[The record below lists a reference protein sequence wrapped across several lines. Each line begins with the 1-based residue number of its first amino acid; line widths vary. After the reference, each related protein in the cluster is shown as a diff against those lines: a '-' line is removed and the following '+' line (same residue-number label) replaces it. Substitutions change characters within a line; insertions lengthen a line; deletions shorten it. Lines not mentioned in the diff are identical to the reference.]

1 MAQWDN
7 ERPGNEGPG
16 SENPGSEG
24 PGTDRDEFTTVGE
37 PAGDGVSAP
46 GAVHDDNDIPDAGAA
61 RLPLDS
67 DDDVRLPWLES
78 GDDDA
83 DDDTGGGALM
93 KLVLL
98 GLLALAVIVGG
109 IWFASRKASGPELV
123 ADGGVIAAPD
133 QPYKE
138 KPSDP
143 GGRTFA
149 GTGDTSFAVSEGQN
163 RPAGMA
169 PEGAAARPGF
179 ETVEADPGKTGAKPA
194 LAAHTPGAAAPK
206 PAAASSAASQ
216 APAASGVG
224 VQVGA
229 FSSRAAAEAAWSK
242 LSQQHQALSGL
253 SHRVVEGR
261 ADIGTVYRLQAVSA
275 DGGAARALCSQL
287 RGAGLACQVKN

>member
-1 MAQWDN
+1 MAQSDN
-7 ERPGNEGPG
+7 DRPGREGP
-16 SENPGSEG
+16 EP
-24 PGTDRDEFTTVGE
+24 DRDEFL
-37 PAGDGVSAP
+37 AGVEDSPPP
-46 GAVHDDNDIPDAGAA
+46 GAMQGDADIPDAGAG

-83 DDDTGGGALM
+83 DDDAGGGALL

-98 GLLALAVIVGG
+98 GLLALVVIVGG
-109 IWFASRKASGPELV
+109 IWFASRKASGPDLV
-123 ADGGVIAAPD
+123 ADGGVITAPAE
-133 QPYKE
+133 PYKE
-138 KPSDP
+138 KPENP

-169 PEGAAARPGF
+169 AEGPAARPGF
-179 ETVEADPGKTGAKPA
+179 ETVEADPGKGGAKPA
-194 LAAHTPGAAAPK
+194 LAAQAPAAAK
-206 PAAASSAASQ
+206 PAAASAAAS
-216 APAASGVG
+216 PATATASGVG

-229 FSSRAAAEAAWSK
+229 FSSRAAAEAAWTK

-275 DGGAARALCSQL
+275 DSGAARALCSQL

>member
-1 MAQWDN
+1 MAQSDN
-7 ERPGNEGPG
+7 ERPGHEGP
-16 SENPGSEG
+16 EA
-24 PGTDRDEFTTVGE
+24 DREEYLAGNEAAGE
-37 PAGDGVSAP
+37 DRSPFNADADAEADVDT
-46 GAVHDDNDIPDAGAA
+46 GAEIEAAGAA

-78 GDDDA
+78 GEDDA
-83 DDDTGGGALM
+83 DDDTGGGALL

-109 IWFASRKASGPELV
+109 IWFASRKASGPDLV
-123 ADGGVIAAPD
+123 ADGGVIEAPD
-133 QPYKE
+133 EPYKE
-138 KPSDP
+138 KPKDP

-169 PEGAAARPGF
+169 ADGAAARPGF
-179 ETVEADPGKTGAKPA
+179 DAVEAGPVKPGAKPPN
-194 LAAHTPGAAAPK
+194 AAQTPGAAATK
-206 PAAASSAASQ
+206 AAASASATAQ
-216 APAASGVG
+216 APAPSGVG

>member
-7 ERPGNEGPG
+7 ERPGNESPG
-16 SENPGSEG
+16 NEG
-24 PGTDRDEFTTVGE
+24 LGTDRDEFTPVGD
-37 PAGDGVSAP
+37 PAGEDAAP
-46 GAVHDDNDIPDAGAA
+46 LGAAHDDVDNPDASAA

-93 KLVLL
+93 KLALL
-98 GLLALAVIVGG
+98 GLLALVVIVGG

-149 GTGDTSFAVSEGQN
+149 GTGDTSFAVSEGQS

-169 PEGAAARPGF
+169 AEGAAARPGF

-194 LAAHTPGAAAPK
+194 LAAQTPGAAAASK
-206 PAAASSAASQ
+206 PAAASHAASP

-242 LSQQHQALSGL
+242 LSQQHQALTGL
-253 SHRVVEGR
+253 PHRVVEGR